1 MTKRS
6 WNDFLAIGRSEEM
19 QLKNFFKSR
28 PRLVKHFLH
37 ANRATSESRLRK
49 ISRRNQFFRWKN
61 FMDFTKKAHLL
72 ERFMVS
78 WDFVQRLRNQP
89 SRSQLCAIKFGNR
102 GLKTVWLTTFSYPYQ
117 RIYHWNAVPN
127 EKANCELFHSFI
139 QKLWWR
145 QSASNW
151 CNNFFIG
158 LVDRDQKRKT
168 WKKSAYF
175 LLQFIMSTA
184 HHFAGDFNY
193 KRLGKVHD

>member
-78 WDFVQRLRNQP
+78 WDFVQRLRSLHEVNFTPSNLATAEWKPYGWRP
-89 SRSQLCAIKFGNR
+89 SRTLISGFIIETLFRMK
-102 GLKTVWLTTFSYPYQ
+102 KPTVS
-117 RIYHWNAVPN
+117 
-127 EKANCELFHSFI
+127 CFI
-139 QKLWWR
+139 HLLQKLWWR

-168 WKKSAYF
+168 WKKSAHF

-184 HHFAGDFNY
+184 HRFAGDFNY